1 MDIFFLLLEMFHLLR
16 VKVSKKKYILDFRM
30 KGINSFSILLVF
42 STSIKNLISK
52 EVRSSFGIGLIFKTP
67 IGRIEVN
74 FNSPLKTCPFDRAQR
89 WQIGFFSEF

>member
-1 MDIFFLLLEMFHLLR
+1 LDIFFFTFGN
-16 VKVSKKKYILDFRM
+16 VS
-30 KGINSFSILLVF
+30 STSSQVF
-42 STSIKNLISK
+42 STSINSLISK